1 MKKSSP
7 QDLKSL
13 RVSFE
18 SAKDR
23 QQFFEKVYNRCSSWV
38 GVCNRCNIPKSSL
51 EFFRNGKTTI
61 PQPLFEK
68 LISQLR
74 KKEQSKIR
82 KQVSFKDAN
91 WGRRKGGETTRRK
104 HPQILKTG
112 RDIARRERKSQQ
124 YRFPMNIEL
133 TEEIA
138 EIIGAFI
145 GDGFTNKYN
154 RTGMTQFTGDAK
166 LDYQY
171 ITQHL
176 VRLLKKISPEVS
188 PRIRKKRE
196 YYPTHSLFN

>member
-1 MKKSSP
+1 MERQQYPNRSSKSS
-7 QDLKSL
+7 SHN
-13 RVSFE
+13 SE
-18 SAKDR
+18 
-23 QQFFEKVYNRCSSWV
+23 
-38 GVCNRCNIPKSSL
+38 
-51 EFFRNGKTTI
+51 
-61 PQPLFEK
+61 
-68 LISQLR
+68 

-176 VRLLKKISPEVS
+176 VRLFEEDQSRGFAK
-188 PRIRKKRE
+188 
-196 YYPTHSLFN
+196 N